1 MPIAVTVVTSKL
13 YKNNMKTVGQFL
25 FRVRSCTPMPLLL
38 IALILGNFEF
48 ITFYTGLALI
58 AMGNIIRLSAAG
70 YLGIPSRS
78 LHTQAETIVTAG
90 PYAFVRNPIYIGNIL
105 IYLGFSVLSN
115 VFFPYFCLGV
125 LIFFFSVYY
134 CIALY
139 EEDFLM
145 SKFIHYKIYY
155 ERVHRFVPK
164 IRGFSSA
171 HFPPQTFDLRKALR
185 SERYTFLAIILVLTA
200 FVGKYC
206 TF

>member
-1 MPIAVTVVTSKL
+1 MPSAVTVVTSKL
-13 YKNNMKTVGQFL
+13 FKNNMKTIGQFL
-25 FRVRSCTPMPLLL
+25 FRVRTYTPMPLLAIGL
-38 IALILGNFEF
+38 IFGNFEF
-48 ITFYTGLALI
+48 TAFYTGLALI
-58 AMGNIIRLSAAG
+58 GTGNILRLAAVG
-70 YLGIPSRS
+70 YLGISSRS
-78 LHTQAETIVTAG
+78 VHMQAETIVSAG

-115 VFFPYFCLGV
+115 VFFPYFCLCV

-145 SKFIHYKIYY
+145 RKFIHYKIYY
-155 ERVHRFVPK
+155 ERVPRFIPG

-171 HFPPQTFDLRKALR
+171 HFPPQTFDLNKALR
-185 SERYTFLAIILVLTA
+185 SERVTLLSIGLVLTA
-200 FVGKYC
+200 FAVKYY